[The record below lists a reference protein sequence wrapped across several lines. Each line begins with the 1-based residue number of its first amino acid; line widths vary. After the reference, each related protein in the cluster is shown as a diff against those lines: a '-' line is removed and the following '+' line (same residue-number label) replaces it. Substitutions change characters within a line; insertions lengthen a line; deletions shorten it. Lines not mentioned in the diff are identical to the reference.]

1 MVKFVAI
8 LTVSAALAGAQ
19 APAPTKP
26 SDPLAPLREAAQK
39 KSSDWEALARGMEP
53 KIGRMLPCDPR
64 VRTSIEEVSRASQA
78 RLAAVEQFLN
88 AAVAMATQEANAAK
102 SAAGAPDEGNKD
114 LQIEQAEAEQE
125 RIAVESQIA
134 DLGES
139 VRRRAALEA
148 AQKKLAEIAAM
159 IRERAQQS
167 EQMAEAKNTL
177 AAPMKN
183 LLAAYEARQA
193 ALQNEQAALAVEVK
207 RWSDYYAARLARAQ
221 TECAII
227 NQPGR
232 KKP

>member
-1 MVKFVAI
+1 MVKFFAI
-8 LTVSAALAGAQ
+8 LTVSAALASAQ

-26 SDPLAPLREAAQK
+26 PDPLAPLREAAQK
-39 KSSDWEALARGMEP
+39 KSADWEALARAMEP

-64 VRTSIEEVSRASQA
+64 VRSSIEEVSRASQA
-78 RLAAVEQFLN
+78 RLAAVAQYLD
-88 AAVAMATQEANAAK
+88 AAATMARQEADAAK
-102 SAAGAPDEGNKD
+102 SATGAPDEGSKD

-139 VRRRAALEA
+139 VRRMAALEA
-148 AQKKLAEIAAM
+148 AQKKLGEIAAM

-167 EQMAEAKNTL
+167 QQMGEAKNTL
-177 AAPMKN
+177 AGPMKN
-183 LLAAYEARQA
+183 LLAAYESRQA
-193 ALQNEQAALAVEVK
+193 ALQNEQAALAVEAT
-207 RWSDYYAARLARAQ
+207 RWSEYYTARLARAQ